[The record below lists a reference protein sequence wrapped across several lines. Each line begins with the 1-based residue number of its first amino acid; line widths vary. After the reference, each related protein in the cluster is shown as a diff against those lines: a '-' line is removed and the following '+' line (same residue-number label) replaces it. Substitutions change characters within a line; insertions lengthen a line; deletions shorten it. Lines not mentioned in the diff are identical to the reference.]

1 LTPTLASEN
10 QAIAGPQSYSPKI
23 LKLVAACFF
32 LSGATGLI
40 YEVLWARMLGLV
52 FGASTLAVSTVLAA
66 FMGGLALGSALAG
79 RWGARVTRPVRA
91 YGLLEIGIA
100 LYALAVPLLFRLVD
114 NLYAVIWQHFHPG
127 FFTFS
132 LWRFALSCVMLLV
145 PTTLMGATLPL
156 LSAALLH
163 THNKT
168 TSVTR
173 LYTRNLAGAIC
184 GSIIGGFLLLPILGV
199 RTTILTAA
207 VINIIIGIVAILADR
222 RIDTAVTGT
231 TGVAGSPADVF
242 LSAGVLGSPA
252 SSNEFTRGAIDS
264 DSPSDVAFD
273 ESGRDARGPSAEVA
287 AESTAEV
294 AAPSITDA
302 TRAANTKFWMVCAFV
317 SGFVTISTQVAWTR
331 MLTMIIGSSTYAFS
345 IVVALFLMGLSA
357 GAYLIARSNAV
368 AYLREAVLKVELAT
382 AVSLFLSLLMANRI
396 PGLLVNTGLRLNIS
410 SWGGLLTL
418 QVFSVALLLLLPAF
432 LMGMVMPLVLVW
444 AGTTSKNL
452 AVQLVGR
459 TYAVNTIGAIVGAFG
474 AGFILIPK
482 FSTRFTILFAAA
494 LCIIVGGLAYQ
505 PKVDA
510 KDRDLQRGIA
520 AGVVL
525 ALIVLMFIFAPRRNL
540 ADLSVGAY
548 DSLVRV
554 IAKTRGGVDDPSVQ
568 RGAEVH
574 ELLMYEEGPTSTV
587 SVRKDW
593 DITSMAINGRTNA
606 SDREDMPTQVML
618 GQMPLLLAPRLRNAL
633 VVGYATGVTAGAIL
647 QSPIESVECVELEP
661 ATVNGSHYFE
671 HVNNHPLN
679 DPRMHLIIDDART
692 YLRVTPTRYDIIV
705 SEPSHPWVPGVANLF
720 TREFFQ
726 LGRGRLNDDGI
737 FVQWLQIYQLSTDS
751 LRSVLATFHD
761 TFPHVLVFRVEGAW
775 KGKDLLL
782 VGSKTPLTLDLL
794 KERLSDP
801 RIAAE
806 LARVNMKSEA
816 DVRAWYVCDETRL
829 APAVSGAVINT
840 DDNMHIETTAPRE
853 AFRPLMESNA
863 AWIESLKK

>member
-1 LTPTLASEN
+1 MTSTLVSEN
-10 QAIAGPQSYSPKI
+10 QTTETSSYSPKI

-52 FGASTLAVSTVLAA
+52 FGATTLAVSTVLAA

-79 RWGARVTRPVRA
+79 RTGARVKRPVRA

-114 NLYAVIWQHFHPG
+114 NLYAIIWQHFHPG
-127 FFTFS
+127 FFAFS
-132 LWRFALSCVMLLV
+132 LWRFLLSCVMLLV

-156 LSAALLH
+156 LSAVLLRSAGP
-163 THNKT
+163 TS
-168 TSVTR
+168 TSVTK

-184 GSIIGGFLLLPILGV
+184 GSVIAGFLLLPVFGV
-199 RTTILTAA
+199 RTTIYFAA
-207 VINIIIGIVAILADR
+207 VINILIGLATILADR
-222 RIDTAVTGT
+222 RIETAFTGT
-231 TGVAGSPADVF
+231 APVS
-242 LSAGVLGSPA
+242 SA
-252 SSNEFTRGAIDS
+252 SSDEFTQGAIDS
-264 DSPSDVAFD
+264 DNPGDVAFD
-273 ESGRDARGPSAEVA
+273 ESGRDARGPSENVEA
-287 AESTAEV
+287 AQSDNNL
-294 AAPSITDA
+294 SDA
-302 TRAANTKFWMVCAFV
+302 RFWLVCAFI

-345 IVVALFLMGLSA
+345 IVVALFLLGLSA
-357 GAYLIARSNAV
+357 GAYLIARGNFSGQ
-368 AYLREAVLKVELAT
+368 LREAVLKVEVAT
-382 AVSLFLSLLMANRI
+382 AVSLFLSLWMVNKI
-396 PGLLVNTGLRLNIS
+396 PGLLVNTGLRLSIG

-418 QVFSVALLLLLPAF
+418 QILSAALLILLPAF

-444 AGTTSKNL
+444 AGTNSSEHS
-452 AVQLVGR
+452 VQLVGR
-459 TYAVNTIGAIVGAFG
+459 SYAVNTIGAIVGAFG
-474 AGFILIPK
+474 AGFVLIPK
-482 FSTRFTILFAAA
+482 LSTRFTILFAAA
-494 LCIIVGGLAYQ
+494 LCIILAGLAYQ
-505 PKVDA
+505 PAVEA
-510 KDRDLQRGIA
+510 KDRDLQRGVA

-525 ALIVLMFIFAPRRNL
+525 ALIVLMFVFAPRMNL
-540 ADLSVGAY
+540 ADLSIGAY

-554 IAKTRGGVDDPSVQ
+554 IAKTRGGVDDGSVQ
-568 RGAEVH
+568 QRGPEIH

-618 GQMPLLLAPRLRNAL
+618 GQMPLLLAPRLQNAL

-661 ATVNGSHYFE
+661 ATVNGSRFFE

-679 DPRMHLIIDDART
+679 DPRLHLIIDDART
-692 YLRVTPTRYDIIV
+692 YLRVTPTRYDMIV

-726 LGRGRLNDDGI
+726 LGRDRLSDDGI
-737 FVQWLQIYQLSTDS
+737 FVQWLQIYQLSTNS
-751 LRSVLATFHD
+751 LRSVLATFHE
-761 TFPHVLVFRVEGAW
+761 TFPHVQVFRVEGAW

-782 VGSKTPLTLDLL
+782 VGSKTALTLDHI
-794 KERLSDP
+794 KERISDP

-806 LARVNMKSEA
+806 LARVNIKSEA
-816 DVRAWYVCDETRL
+816 DVRAWYVCDETKL
-829 APAVSGAVINT
+829 GPAVAGAVINT

-853 AFRPLMESNA
+853 AFRPLMETNA